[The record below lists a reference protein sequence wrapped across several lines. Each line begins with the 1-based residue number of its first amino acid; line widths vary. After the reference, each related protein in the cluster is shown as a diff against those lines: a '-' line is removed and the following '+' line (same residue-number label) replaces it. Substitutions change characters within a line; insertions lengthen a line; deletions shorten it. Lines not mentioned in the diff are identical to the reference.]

1 MSYTEILIA
10 LLIASKS
17 GRRNRAFKGWIPI
30 VHWTQ
35 KSHKKGQILCHSKA
49 DVSQEDGLAGAG
61 SHGLGVVLDP
71 SGFWVRSWVGN
82 TSSAILTISE
92 SCFSTD
98 LINCPLI
105 NYRVIGH
112 FSCHKENVL
121 KIQSNSNRRFRGR
134 FRKLLLEKWK
144 WWHVRHDKHLYF
156 LPVCFWGLTSDSA
169 HEHLQ
174 EKLFSQCSWQISAR
188 DYFRLQC
195 FACW

>member
-1 MSYTEILIA
+1 M
-10 LLIASKS
+10 
-17 GRRNRAFKGWIPI
+17 
-30 VHWTQ
+30 
-35 KSHKKGQILCHSKA
+35 CHSKA

-112 FSCHKENVL
+112 FSFHKENVL
-121 KIQSNSNRRFRGR
+121 
-134 FRKLLLEKWK
+134 
-144 WWHVRHDKHLYF
+144 
-156 LPVCFWGLTSDSA
+156 T
-169 HEHLQ
+169 
-174 EKLFSQCSWQISAR
+174 FSQTQTDASGEDLESSFWKNESGGMSGMTNIFIFSPYVSEA
-188 DYFRLQC
+188 
-195 FACW
+195 